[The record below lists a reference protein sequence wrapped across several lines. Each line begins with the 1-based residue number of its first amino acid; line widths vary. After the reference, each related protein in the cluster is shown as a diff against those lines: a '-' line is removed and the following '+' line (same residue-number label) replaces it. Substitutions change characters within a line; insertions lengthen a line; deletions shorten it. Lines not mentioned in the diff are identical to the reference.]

1 VQRTAGGLKSVE
13 LLSAWYHSKNQVV
26 QSATVTQ
33 NSPEQNY
40 RFLVRSLDRI
50 VADLRAENPKVA
62 IFVSTLVG
70 RWPAGTPEEWAKI
83 PGIWWMTVHKLTPQT
98 VVPFVDQFND
108 QLRDY
113 ARTRGLDAIDMAA
126 AFQTLDRAKLQW
138 DWAHMSSEG
147 YELMAWNM
155 FFAMQKAGI
164 VQGQEDQRYGS
175 LSAKYRL
182 PEAAAENRRR

>member
-1 VQRTAGGLKSVE
+1 
-13 LLSAWYHSKNQVV
+13 
-26 QSATVTQ
+26 
-33 NSPEQNY
+33 
-40 RFLVRSLDRI
+40 
-50 VADLRAENPKVA
+50 
-62 IFVSTLVG
+62 
-70 RWPAGTPEEWAKI
+70 
-83 PGIWWMTVHKLTPQT
+83 
-98 VVPFVDQFND
+98 
-108 QLRDY
+108 
-113 ARTRGLDAIDMAA
+113 MAA